1 MSKRTNMPTR
11 RLVVAATLSLVAL
24 APIGA
29 MAQANYPSK
38 PVTIIVPFPPG
49 GGNDVVARLLSQG
62 LGKKFNQRF
71 IVQNVAGANGSVGL
85 NMLARAEPDGYTLGV
100 AAAGPMAVNPNL
112 YSDLPYDPVKDF
124 EPIANVVNTPLLLV
138 LNPKV
143 KANTI
148 PELIAEAK
156 ANPDKFSYGSPGIGN
171 SGHLAGELFNS
182 MAGLKI
188 VHVPYSGNG
197 PAMTDLLGGQVQ
209 MLWSSIP
216 SVLPH
221 VQQGALKGIAI
232 GSAQRLPALANIP
245 TVAETVPGYE
255 AYSWVGLIAP
265 KGTPRPII
273 DKLNAAIK
281 ELLSTPE
288 AIATVE
294 KIGAIP
300 VASTPDEFR
309 EYIKAEIKKWGD
321 VIRDAKITAEN
332 EAK

>member
-1 MSKRTNMPTR
+1 MWTR
-11 RLVVAATLSLVAL
+11 RLAIAAALSLA
-24 APIGA
+24 AFIPATA
-29 MAQANYPSK
+29 MAQANYPRK

-112 YSDLPYDPVKDF
+112 YNDLPYDPVKDF
-124 EPIANVVNTPLLLV
+124 EPISNVVNTPLLLV

-148 PELIAEAK
+148 PELIAEVK
-156 ANPDKFSYGSPGIGN
+156 ANPDKFSYASPGIGN

-182 MAGLKI
+182 MTSLKI

-209 MLWSSIP
+209 MLYSSIP

-221 VQQGALKGIAI
+221 VQQGALKGISI
-232 GSAQRLPALANIP
+232 GSAQRLPALPNIP
-245 TVAETVPGYE
+245 TIAESVPGYE

-265 KGTPRPII
+265 KGTPRPNI

-288 AIATVE
+288 AIATVA

-300 VASTPDEFR
+300 VASTPEEFG

-321 VIRDAKITAEN
+321 VIRESKITAEN
-332 EAK
+332 K